1 MSVAWFGVGNL
12 DAGQRAAMR
21 AHRLSRRRVETIYN
35 IALANVRA
43 ERWDRARAWIR
54 RGRESAPDDAA
65 LRRLGFL
72 VRWHTT
78 VKTIRWLGMVFV
90 RRRSRYGLAASRR

>member
-1 MSVAWFGVGNL
+1 
-12 DAGQRAAMR
+12 MR